1 MSGII
6 PPSIVNYDWTVRVND
21 NSFLNVS
28 FPFRVRIESIWF
40 TTQKIWNGND
50 GLYQGV
56 GNIDGTERTLKLAA
70 IKTKHSKKQWSVYDP
85 PTDWTWAFSEFIY
98 DDGPNES
105 LKPTMWL
112 GNPDDAPA
120 NSLGTFAAGGIANYW
135 QLSQRSTAALPVNT
149 NNFYNDDW
157 NENEYNAQT
166 YVADVAVM
174 NTDEMLQVFV
184 YNSNGDWDGYD
195 NDAKV
200 TISIAYTGA
209 AFDTAASA
217 TPKEWTSWWND

>member
-40 TTQKIWNGND
+40 TTQKIFNGND
-50 GLYQGV
+50 GLYQGT
-56 GNIDGTERTLKLAA
+56 NIGDTNRTLKLAA
-70 IKTKHSKKQWSVYDP
+70 IKTKNSKTQWSVYDP
-85 PTDWTWAFSEFIY
+85 PTDYTWVFSPFIY
-98 DDGPNES
+98 DDGPNEN

-120 NSLGTFAAGGIANYW
+120 NSLGAWATGGFANYW
-135 QLSQRSTAALPVNT
+135 QLSQRSTAKIPVNT
-149 NNFYNDDW
+149 NYFYNDDW
-157 NENEYNAQT
+157 NENEYNAHK
-166 YVADVAVM
+166 YLSDVATM
-174 NTDEMLQVFV
+174 NTDEMLQLFV
-184 YNSNGDWDGYD
+184 YNSDGDWSGYD

-200 TISIAYTGA
+200 TISVAYTGA
-209 AFDTAASA
+209 AHDDAAST
-217 TPKEWTSWWND
+217 TPKQWTDWWYD

>member
-21 NSFLNVS
+21 NSFLNVA
-28 FPFRVRIESIWF
+28 FPFRVHIESIWF

-50 GLYQGV
+50 GLYQGA
-56 GNIDGTERTLKLAA
+56 NIDGTERTLKLCAV
-70 IKTKHSKKQWSVYDP
+70 KTKNSKTQWSQNDP
-85 PTDWTWAFSEFIY
+85 PTDWTWGFSPFVY
-98 DDGPNES
+98 DESPDES
-105 LKPTMWL
+105 LKPTLWL

-120 NSLGTFAAGGIANYW
+120 DSLGAWATGGIANYW
-135 QLSQRSTAALPVNT
+135 QLSQRSTAKAPVIR

-157 NENEYNAQT
+157 NENEYNART
-166 YVADVAVM
+166 YVADVATM
-174 NTDEMLQVFV
+174 NVDEMLQVFV
-184 YNSNGDWDGYD
+184 YNSNGDWSGYD

-209 AFDTAASA
+209 AFADAKSA
-217 TPKEWTSWWND
+217 TPKVWTEWWND

>member
-6 PPSIVNYDWTVRVND
+6 PPSIVNYEWTVKKD
-21 NSFLNVS
+21 DASFLNVS
-28 FPFRVRIESIWF
+28 FPFRVRIESLLF
-40 TTQKIWNGND
+40 TTQHLWNGTE
-50 GLYQGV
+50 GLDEGV
-56 GNIDGTERTLKLAA
+56 NIDGSDRELKLAA
-70 IKTKHSKKQWSVYDP
+70 IKAKNSKQQWSVYDP
-85 PTDWTWAFSEFIY
+85 PTDYTWGFNPFIY
-98 DDGPNES
+98 NDGVNED

-120 NSLGTFAAGGIANYW
+120 DSLGAWATGGFENYW
-135 QLSQRSTAALPVNT
+135 ALSRRSTAKSPVET
-149 NNFYNDDW
+149 NNFFNNDW
-157 NENEYNAQT
+157 NESEYNAQT

-174 NTDEMLQVFV
+174 NTDEMLQLFV
-184 YNSNGDWDGYD
+184 YNSNGDWSDYE

-209 AFDTAASA
+209 AFDTKASA